1 MAHEQWPICY
11 ICCGFNKNNSCH
23 MALDQLDALTKN
35 KNEVDKEMTF
45 FDHLEEL
52 RWHIL
57 RSGVAVLVFAVAAF
71 LMKDFLFNGIIF
83 GPKRPDFISYR
94 VLCSISH
101 TFGLGEVLCISP
113 PPFDFIT
120 PNFGELFLTHIK
132 ISLMAGLVIASPYIL
147 WEAWR
152 FIKPGLYEKEIRVA
166 RHAVAICSSLFL
178 AGVLFGY
185 FVIAPFAVTF
195 LAGYEL
201 PGVVA
206 QPSLGSYI
214 NYLVMLTLPVGI
226 AFEFPVAV
234 YVLAQVGLVSSN
246 MMKSY
251 RHHAWVAIF
260 VVAAV
265 ITPPDV
271 FSQILI
277 AVPLLLL
284 YEISVVVAKRVEK
297 QELEK
302 EKQAA

>member
-1 MAHEQWPICY
+1 
-11 ICCGFNKNNSCH
+11 
-23 MALDQLDALTKN
+23 
-35 KNEVDKEMTF
+35 MTF

-52 RWHIL
+52 RWHIM
-57 RSGVAVLVFAVAAF
+57 RSVLAIFVVAVAAF
-71 LMKDFLFNGIIF
+71 LMKDLLFNVIIF
-83 GPKRPDFISYR
+83 GPKQPDFISYR

-101 TFGLGEVLCISP
+101 SLGLGEVLCIGP

-132 ISLMAGLVIASPYIL
+132 ASFIAGLIVATPYIL

-152 FIKPGLYEKEIRVA
+152 FIKPGLYEKEVKVA

-178 AGVLFGY
+178 AGVFFGY

-206 QPSLGSYI
+206 QPSLSSYI
-214 NYLVMLTLPVGI
+214 SYLMMLTIPVGLVFELPVL
-226 AFEFPVAV
+226 VH
-234 YVLAQVGLVSSN
+234 VLTQLGLVSSS

-251 RHHAWVAIF
+251 RRHAL
-260 VVAAV
+260 VVIVILASV

-277 AVPLLLL
+277 AVPLMLL
-284 YEISVVVAKRVEK
+284 YEVSINVAKRVEK
-297 QELEK
+297 KEQEK
-302 EKQAA
+302 EAKAV